1 MTPTETAK
9 DLAERYEAFQAMKLK
24 LDMTRGKPANE
35 QLDLAVGLM
44 EAVTSND
51 YKAKDGTDTRNY
63 GGLEGLPE
71 ARALFAEFF
80 GVKPSEVL
88 IGGASSLNMMF
99 DTLMRAHVFG
109 VPGGPGP
116 WSAAPVKW
124 LCPAPGYDR
133 HFAITQHLGYELI
146 TVPMTGAGPDMDVV
160 ERLVAE
166 DASIKGIWIVPKY
179 SNPTGESVSA
189 QSVRRLAAMPTAA
202 PDFRIIWDDA
212 YSVHH
217 LGDER
222 DEVPNLLDACQS
234 AGHPNR
240 VLIFGSTSKI
250 SFAGAGLAAM
260 AANEAN
266 IAWTKL
272 HASKQTIGPDKV
284 NQLRHVRYFKDLAGI
299 NAHMAKHAAILKPKF
314 DAVLR
319 VLEEELGTGIASWT
333 RPKGGYFV
341 SLDTPPGHAKNVIR
355 LAAEAGV
362 KLTEAGATFPY
373 GKDPSDRNIRLAPS
387 CPTLLEIEI
396 ATRVVATCVK
406 LSIAQHWLS
415 NGRSGCRRSATRV
428 APRLV
433 SLLRAHLPVKR
444 KS

>member
-1 MTPTETAK
+1 MTIKETAQ

-24 LDMTRGKPANE
+24 LDMTRGKPATE
-35 QLDLAVGLM
+35 QLDLADGLF
-44 EAVTSND
+44 EAVKSD
-51 YKAKDGTDTRNY
+51 DFKALDGTDTRNY

-88 IGGASSLNMMF
+88 IGGNSSLQLMF
-99 DTLMRAHVFG
+99 DTIIRAHVFG
-109 VPGGPGP
+109 VPGGNGP
-116 WSAAPVKW
+116 WAGQKVKW

-146 TVPMTGAGPDMDVV
+146 TVPMTGAGPDMDAV
-160 ERLVAE
+160 ERLVA
-166 DASIKGIWIVPKY
+166 DDPAIKGIWIVPKY

-189 QSVRRLAAMPTAA
+189 ENVNRLANMRTAS

-217 LGDER
+217 LGD
-222 DEVPNLLDACQS
+222 DKDDVPNLLDACQS
-234 AGHPNR
+234 AGNPNR

-250 SFAGAGLAAM
+250 SHAGAGISAM

-272 HASKQTIGPDKV
+272 HAGKQTIGPDKV
-284 NQLRHVRYFKDLAGI
+284 NQLRHVRFFGNLAGI
-299 NAHMAKHAAILKPKF
+299 EAHMVKHAAILKPKF
-314 DAVLR
+314 DTVLR
-319 VLEEELGTGIASWT
+319 VLAEELGDGVATWT
-333 RPKGGYFV
+333 TPKGGYFI
-341 SLDTPPGHAKNVIR
+341 SLDTPPGHAKNVVR

-373 GKDPSDRNIRLAPS
+373 GKDPADRNIRLAPS
-387 CPTLLEIEI
+387 CPTLFEIDI

-406 LSIAQHWLS
+406 LSIAS
-415 NGRSGCRRSATRV
+415 R
-428 APRLV
+428 
-433 SLLRAHLPVKR
+433 
-444 KS
+444 

>member
-1 MTPTETAK
+1 MTIKETAQ

-24 LDMTRGKPANE
+24 LDMTRGKPATE
-35 QLDLAVGLM
+35 QLDLADGLF
-44 EAVTSND
+44 EAVKSD
-51 YKAKDGTDTRNY
+51 DFKALDGTDTRNY

-88 IGGASSLNMMF
+88 IGGNSSLQLMY
-99 DTLMRAHVFG
+99 DTIIRAHVFG
-109 VPGGPGP
+109 TPGGAP
-116 WSAAPVKW
+116 WAGQKIKW

-133 HFAITQHLGYELI
+133 HFAITQQLGYELV
-146 TVPMTGAGPDMDVV
+146 TVPMTGAGPDMDIV
-160 ERLVAE
+160 ERLVAD

-189 QSVRRLAAMPTAA
+189 ENVNRLASMRTAA
-202 PDFRIIWDDA
+202 NDFRIIWDDA

-217 LGDER
+217 LGADR

-234 AGHPNR
+234 AGNPNR

-250 SFAGAGLAAM
+250 SHAGAGISAM

-266 IAWTKL
+266 ITWTKQ
-272 HASKQTIGPDKV
+272 HMGKQTIGPDKV
-284 NQLRHVRYFKDLAGI
+284 NQLRHVRFFKNLAGVE
-299 NAHMAKHAAILKPKF
+299 AHMVKHAAILKPKF

-319 VLEEELGTGIASWT
+319 VLEEELGGTGLASWT
-333 RPKGGYFV
+333 HPKGGYFI
-341 SLDTPPGHAKNVIR
+341 SLDTPPGHAKNVVR

-387 CPTLLEIEI
+387 CPTLFEIDV

-406 LSIAQHWLS
+406 LSIATAAGQ
-415 NGRSGCRRSATRV
+415 
-428 APRLV
+428 
-433 SLLRAHLPVKR
+433 
-444 KS
+444 

>member
-1 MTPTETAK
+1 MTIKETAQ

-24 LDMTRGKPANE
+24 LDMTRGKPATE
-35 QLDLAVGLM
+35 QLDLADGLF
-44 EAVTSND
+44 EAVTSAD
-51 YKAKDGTDTRNY
+51 FKALDATDTRNY

-80 GVKPSEVL
+80 GTKPSEVL
-88 IGGASSLNMMF
+88 IGGNSSLQLMF
-99 DTLMRAHVFG
+99 DTILRAHVFG
-109 VPGGPGP
+109 VPGGSGP
-116 WSAAPVKW
+116 WANDKVKW

-146 TVPMTGAGPDMDVV
+146 TVPMTGAGPDMDIV
-160 ERLVAE
+160 ERLVAD

-189 QSVRRLAAMPTAA
+189 ENVKRLASMRTAA
-202 PDFRIIWDDA
+202 NDFRIIWDDA

-217 LGDER
+217 LGD
-222 DEVPNLLDACQS
+222 DCDDVPNLLDACQS
-234 AGHPNR
+234 AGNPNR

-250 SFAGAGLAAM
+250 SHAGAGISAM
-260 AANEAN
+260 AANETN

-272 HASKQTIGPDKV
+272 HMGKQTIGPDKV
-284 NQLRHVRYFKDLAGI
+284 NQLRHVRFFKNLAGI
-299 NAHMAKHAAILKPKF
+299 EAHMVKHAAILKPKF
-314 DAVLR
+314 DTVLR
-319 VLEEELGTGIASWT
+319 VLEEELGGTGLASWT
-333 RPKGGYFV
+333 TPKGGYFI
-341 SLDTPPGHAKNVIR
+341 SLDTPPGHAKNVVR

-387 CPTLLEIEI
+387 CPTLFEIDV

-406 LSIAQHWLS
+406 LSL
-415 NGRSGCRRSATRV
+415 AT
-428 APRLV
+428 A
-433 SLLRAHLPVKR
+433 KGQ
-444 KS
+444 